1 MHRLLA
7 AAFAACFVVP
17 AHAEHWD
24 WDIGY
29 KRPGFVHHHYRHHR
43 PVSEVNQIDRER
55 VRLYREEG
63 LEAERRAEHR
73 EERRDEQ
80 AFEDD
85 RGYRCLEPIRGV
97 GTEWIGQEG
106 ALEAARKDWM
116 ERVRYDHG
124 ERFIDM
130 TNDREEVTRCS
141 RVSIGEV
148 MGKVMYRCEIW
159 ARPCQAH
166 MEHAQMERNP
176 QANRGETPPPEA
188 QR

>member
-7 AAFAACFVVP
+7 LAFSAWLITP
-17 AHAEHWD
+17 AYAEEWD

-29 KRPGFVHHHYRHHR
+29 KRPGFVHHHYRHH
-43 PVSEVNQIDRER
+43 VCDIDRER

-73 EERRDEQ
+73 EERHEEH

-85 RGYRCLEPIRGV
+85 RGFRCLEPVRGV
-97 GTEWIGQEG
+97 GTKWIGQEG
-106 ALEAARKDWM
+106 ALNAARKDWM

-124 ERFIDM
+124 ERFLDM
-130 TNDREEVTRCS
+130 TNDRDEVSRCS
-141 RVSIGEV
+141 RVSIGELV
-148 MGKVMYRCEIW
+148 GKVLYRCEIW

-166 MEHAQMERNP
+166 ME
-176 QANRGETPPPEA
+176 QAHMDETPPPRKEEAPAPEA
-188 QR
+188 QK

>member
-7 AAFAACFVVP
+7 LAFAAWFIVP
-17 AHAEHWD
+17 VHAEEWD

-29 KRPGFVHHHYRHHR
+29 KRPGFTHHHYRAR
-43 PVSEVNQIDRER
+43 LREVQRR
-55 VRLYREEG
+55 VRLYREAG
-63 LEAERRAEHR
+63 LEADRQAENR
-73 EERRDEQ
+73 EERHDEH
-80 AFEDD
+80 AFKDD
-85 RGYRCLEPIRGV
+85 RGIRCLEPVRGV

-106 ALEAARKDWM
+106 ALKAARKDWM

-148 MGKVMYRCEIW
+148 AGQVMYRCEIM

-166 MEHAQMERNP
+166 MEEAHMEGGP
-176 QANRGETPPPEA
+176 QAQQEEERK
-188 QR
+188 

>member
-1 MHRLLA
+1 MRRLLA
-7 AAFAACFVVP
+7 LGFAACFVVP

-24 WDIGY
+24 WEIGY
-29 KRPGFVHHHYRHHR
+29 KRPGFVHHHHR
-43 PVSEVNQIDRER
+43 NPHNVSDVDRER
-55 VRLYREEG
+55 VRLYREAELG
-63 LEAERRAEHR
+63 AERRAEHR
-73 EERRDEQ
+73 EERRDERG
-80 AFEDD
+80 FEDD
-85 RGYRCLEPIRGV
+85 RGFHCLEPIRGV

-130 TNDREEVTRCS
+130 TNDRDEVSSCS

-148 MGKVMYRCEIW
+148 LGKVMYRCEIF

-166 MEHAQMERNP
+166 MEQAQMEGSP
-176 QANRGETPPPEA
+176 QPRQEDE
-188 QR
+188 RK